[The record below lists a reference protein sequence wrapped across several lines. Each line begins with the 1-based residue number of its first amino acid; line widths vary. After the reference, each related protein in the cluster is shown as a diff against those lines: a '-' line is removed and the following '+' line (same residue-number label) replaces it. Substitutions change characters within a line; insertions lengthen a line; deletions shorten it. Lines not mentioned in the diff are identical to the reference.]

1 MVLRYFFLINTEQEH
16 YAKQFF
22 PKMLMSE
29 QSRSDQEHLANNAA
43 TYRHLIVLARL
54 GQNTVN
60 IKGGI
65 PHFENIDNSN
75 NIISTIFSL

>member
-1 MVLRYFFLINTEQEH
+1 
-16 YAKQFF
+16 
-22 PKMLMSE
+22 MSE
-29 QSRSDQEHLANNAA
+29 QSRSDQDHLANNEA
-43 TYRHLIVLARL
+43 TYRHVRVLVRL
-54 GQNTVN
+54 GQNTIN